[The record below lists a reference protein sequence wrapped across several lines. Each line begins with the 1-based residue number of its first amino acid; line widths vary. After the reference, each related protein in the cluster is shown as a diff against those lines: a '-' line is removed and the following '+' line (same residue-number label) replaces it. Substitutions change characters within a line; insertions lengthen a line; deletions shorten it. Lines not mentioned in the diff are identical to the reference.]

1 MLHEHTPPWLAS
13 SCGIHISVWSKCKAG
28 GPSGCRQYYTVL
40 TRRWSQQPPAL
51 PPEITLYVPHRFSA
65 CFFFLQAQLPPR
77 SFHADNVSDMP
88 VRRDMDLT
96 PFSAPV
102 DRESCWQAAAERQ
115 SSVCP
120 FEAQR
125 TLKEQHKQIRVQQ
138 RGPSRNYWR
147 CNVLVMTI
155 RIEEFSFVITSS
167 QGSSLVGFKK
177 NTTLRHSYVR
187 TYLTRQSQAL
197 LIMALSH
204 KRCLFCSSYALTV
217 QKNSAF
223 SQFVR
228 AFTFPV
234 VSTQGL

>member
-1 MLHEHTPPWLAS
+1 MFHTGFLL
-13 SCGIHISVWSKCKAG
+13 V
-28 GPSGCRQYYTVL
+28 
-40 TRRWSQQPPAL
+40 
-51 PPEITLYVPHRFSA
+51 
-65 CFFFLQAQLPPR
+65 FFFLQAQLPPR

-88 VRRDMDLT
+88 VRRDMDWT
-96 PFSAPV
+96 SFSAPL

-167 QGSSLVGFKK
+167 QGSSLVGFTEKH
-177 NTTLRHSYVR
+177 HS
-187 TYLTRQSQAL
+187 A
-197 LIMALSH
+197 A
-204 KRCLFCSSYALTV
+204 
-217 QKNSAF
+217 
-223 SQFVR
+223 FVR
-228 AFTFPV
+228 PYIPNETITGFINNGIVT
-234 VSTQGL
+234 

>member
-88 VRRDMDLT
+88 VRRDMDWT
-96 PFSAPV
+96 SFSAPL